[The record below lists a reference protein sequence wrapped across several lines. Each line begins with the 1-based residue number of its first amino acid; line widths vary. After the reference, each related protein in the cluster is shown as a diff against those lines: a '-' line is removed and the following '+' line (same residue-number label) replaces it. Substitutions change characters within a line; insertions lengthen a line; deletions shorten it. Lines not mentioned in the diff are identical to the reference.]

1 VSENEEK
8 FFRQIEKLG
17 IMKHKIISKALDVLA
32 KEQNPN
38 LRSYVGAF
46 SWGET
51 STSDVS
57 ILASE
62 PIENIDKNK
71 LAKDLEGITVSFKKN
86 LGIEISYDLSRKS
99 FGSDNELVVRRKK
112 EGKINDAEAI
122 KILLSKRPEVANK
135 AFKLVQKSELEKAI
149 DSYNNFGSEEYVGPG
164 TLYDIIKCGLKAN
177 TLEFKDLDPQSR
189 KSNGEIESE
198 LKQKFDNYY
207 IAAASHYFDRLKNDW
222 WTGNNDKPNTS
233 LRLTLET
240 LSDGLDKERGLFDKF
255 DGELDFS
262 VLDLE
267 GKKSSDEMAQEVDK
281 AIAIWDARTNYSTYF
296 LMYYNR
302 SIETL
307 NATKQKLEDLTK
319 FAGVGYEIFD
329 REGKKGHDEMK
340 EVVRKKFDE
349 FEKGLIKNVKE
360 KIHENFTALKEN
372 ETSNPDDFI
381 KKIKE
386 DLPRIGLSLKELGS
400 EFEEEIHHYK
410 RLSQARIAYNAILSN
425 VEGLDKKGSFKF
437 IKDTLKELDEDF
449 KSLDPK
455 SVWSAK
461 EVEKELTKKVYANPA
476 IEGPNTKDK

>member
-1 VSENEEK
+1 MSENEEK

-198 LKQKFDNYY
+198 LKQKFD
-207 IAAASHYFDRLKNDW
+207 
-222 WTGNNDKPNTS
+222 
-233 LRLTLET
+233 
-240 LSDGLDKERGLFDKF
+240 
-255 DGELDFS
+255 
-262 VLDLE
+262 
-267 GKKSSDEMAQEVDK
+267 
-281 AIAIWDARTNYSTYF
+281 
-296 LMYYNR
+296 
-302 SIETL
+302 
-307 NATKQKLEDLTK
+307 
-319 FAGVGYEIFD
+319 
-329 REGKKGHDEMK
+329 
-340 EVVRKKFDE
+340 E